1 MMIFCTHIHV
11 VERTVVHEGE
21 HTKPIAYK
29 HLNPYLR
36 QDPEALFAPSLGFAT
51 TKNGAESVVSAL

>member
-1 MMIFCTHIHV
+1 MFCTYIQV
-11 VERTVVHEGE
+11 AERTIVHEGA

-36 QDPEALFAPSLGFAT
+36 QDPEALFAPSVGFAT
-51 TKNGAESVVSAL
+51 SKNVVESVVSAL